1 MNVTL
6 EIYSEADALISSVKI
21 DDNCAFNLD
30 STKSHTGQV
39 NKITLSVEKYNYN
52 IKTAL
57 DVIFSCLD
65 KIDNHKIAVFA
76 STVDDDNEE
85 VRQDLLPPTPISS
98 MEMRVVK
105 SGNSF
110 AKNLNIFLSL

>member
-6 EIYSEADALISSVKI
+6 EIYSEADALVSSVKI

-39 NKITLSVEKYNYN
+39 NKITLSVEKYDYN

-57 DVIFSCLD
+57 DVIFTCLD

-76 STVDDDNEE
+76 VDDDE
-85 VRQDLLPPTPISS
+85 VRQDLLPLTLISS

-105 SGNSF
+105 SGSSF

>member
-6 EIYSEADALISSVKI
+6 EIYAEADVLISSVGI
-21 DDNCAFNLD
+21 DDNCVFNLD

-39 NKITLSVEKYNYN
+39 NKITLSVDKYEYN

-57 DVIFSCLD
+57 DTIFTCFD
-65 KIDNHKIAVFA
+65 KVDNHKIAVFA
-76 STVDDDNEE
+76 IDDQE
-85 VRQDLLPPTPISS
+85 VRQELLPPTSISS

-105 SGNSF
+105 SGNAF